1 LNAGT
6 VYYVYARSASNTNY
20 EAGTTSV
27 SAGITIAG
35 FRVTF
40 DSNGGSSVPGQ
51 NVAAGGTVS
60 RPANPTRSG
69 YVFDTWYQDDVLI
82 MPYNF
87 GNPVTA
93 NITLYARWISET
105 VITEIAAN
113 MIWIPGG
120 TFTMG
125 SPASEPNRSSGETQ
139 HTVTLSSFYM
149 GKYQVT
155 QEQYLAVMGSNPS
168 VFKTAVS
175 GESGT
180 PGKLPVERVSWYDAL
195 VFCNRLSI
203 AEGLSPA
210 YSISGS
216 TDPIVWGAVPTSINA
231 TWNAVTIVSGSAGYR
246 LPTEAQSE
254 YACRAGTTTAYN
266 TGDTISDNTGWYY
279 DNSGS
284 KTHQVGLKP
293 ANAWGL
299 YDMHGN
305 VREWCWDWYGTYT
318 AGAQTDPMGA
328 SSGSFRVARGGGWS
342 SVLAEYLRSAYRY
355 YSTLEVSSTGT
366 GFRLVRPQV

>member
-40 DSNGGSSVPGQ
+40 ESNGGSAVPGQ

-60 RPANPTRSG
+60 RPANPIRSG
-69 YVFDTWYQDDVLI
+69 YVFDTWYQDDALTI
-82 MPYNF
+82 PYYF
-87 GNPVTA
+87 GNPVTE
-93 NITLYARWISET
+93 NITLYAKWISNT
-105 VITEIAAN
+105 DVTAMTAKD
-113 MIWIPGG
+113 MVWIPGG

-125 SPASEPNRSSGETQ
+125 SPASEPNRVNDETQ
-139 HTVTLSSFYM
+139 HTVTLSGFYM
-149 GKYQVT
+149 GKYQIT
-155 QEQYLAVMGSNPS
+155 QEKYQAVTGSNPS
-168 VFKTAVS
+168 GFTTAVS

-180 PGKLPVERVSWYDAL
+180 PGKLPVETVRWYDAL
-195 VFCNRLSI
+195 VFCNRLSM

-210 YSISGS
+210 YSINGS
-216 TDPIVWGAVPTSINA
+216 TNPTTWGSVPTSSDA
-231 TWNAVTIVSGSAGYR
+231 TWNAVTVVSGSTGYR
-246 LPTEAQSE
+246 LPTEAQWE

-266 TGDTISDNTGWYY
+266 TGDTISDMGWYSN
-279 DNSGS
+279 NSVD

-305 VREWCWDWYGTYT
+305 VHEWCWDWYGAYA

-328 SSGSFRVARGGGWS
+328 SSGTYRVYRGGYWRDS
-342 SVLAEYLRSAYRY
+342 AEYLRSAYRY
-355 YSTLEVSSTGT
+355 NVNPFVRVNII